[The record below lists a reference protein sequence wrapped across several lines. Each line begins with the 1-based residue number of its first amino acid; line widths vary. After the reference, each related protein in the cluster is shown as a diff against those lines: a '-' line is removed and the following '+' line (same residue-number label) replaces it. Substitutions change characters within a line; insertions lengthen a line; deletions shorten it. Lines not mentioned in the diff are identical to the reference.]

1 MLSKLKMGTL
11 IDLSKKDIPWI
22 SDIAKSLVL
31 KDKRFAHHVES
42 WKDELK
48 NQGNVRVGKT
58 DSQGNWHSVST
69 SDKKEIEKL
78 KSQGYKVVKESV
90 DIKALAKQFRKNEDE
105 NRHSENY
112 LMLAK
117 AFGTSRE
124 VREVEAIIRRNKIQ
138 GHTDPKDN
146 KWMFDNIGKYFHKI
160 RQGESVEEMFS
171 TRSLGLKGAS
181 KRSREKARAK
191 EKEQKKSKKKE
202 EVEENLNE
210 KKAEYLS
217 LSVAGLGDAK
227 RVERWLYKNYSHVNT
242 PYDGPYISDLNVE
255 FENVDDADKLMAD
268 LKRAGLKFTVDVR
281 ESLIV
286 GLNKSS
292 AEYKAGKDAAKK
304 GIKYDANPHAPGV
317 KRLNWSTGHNDFRA
331 DALRKAGKP
340 NYGARGQF
348 EEVQEADLTKTQIK
362 MVHDKADEL
371 PKNDFIKRY
380 GKDGDAVR
388 FATATNIVK
397 KKLGIEEETSPE
409 VADVLKKFVTANP
422 LRFHGGPGLQGG
434 KNKRDFIELQKLAL
448 SNMDKFRKKYNDM
461 KAKRNEDNYNQK
473 AVRDALE
480 KAGLSKHLTDEHKIE
495 GDEIMN
501 EKNYL
506 PPVKRPVAKRP
517 KGGLFNGDDI
527 PEGGPGSG
535 PQFSSA
541 TIKKAYGILN
551 DPRYKQGNYSGAA
564 KAIEKLGKGLSNH
577 PDVKNAMKRA
587 NESIEEKSTE
597 DKLKKWGPVKQ
608 LPPIKLPLKFGKP
621 EKVGVK
627 SSYGEDHD
635 CEHEHPGVSHESWK
649 SKEKK
654 ESRKYFDTKPG
665 SIQDTVIKMY
675 EDNDEI

>member
-1 MLSKLKMGTL
+1 MTNTLKNIRENIAASQMARLKKEYEPLRKIDMSKHKGQVEKTTAMLRKLQMGTL

-22 SDIAKSLVL
+22 SDISKSLVL
-31 KDKRFAHHVES
+31 KDKRFAHHVE
-42 WKDELK
+42 
-48 NQGNVRVGKT
+48 
-58 DSQGNWHSVST
+58 
-69 SDKKEIEKL
+69 
-78 KSQGYKVVKESV
+78 
-90 DIKALAKQFRKNEDE
+90 
-105 NRHSENY
+105 
-112 LMLAK
+112 
-117 AFGTSRE
+117 
-124 VREVEAIIRRNKIQ
+124 EVEEGFKSDAQ
-138 GHTDPKDN
+138 
-146 KWMFDNIGKYFHKI
+146 
-160 RQGESVEEMFS
+160 RQDAVASLYR
-171 TRSLGLKGAS
+171 TLGLKGAS
-181 KRSREKARAK
+181 KRSRDKAK
-191 EKEQKKSKKKE
+191 EKDKKKE
-202 EVEENLNE
+202 EVEESKLYLQKEYESSEFGYEAPRDMKNVIDAA
-210 KKAEYLS
+210 KKA
-217 LSVAGLGDAK
+217 GAK
-227 RVERWLYKNYSHVNT
+227 I
-242 PYDGPYISDLNVE
+242 ISQEKPSRSDPQASIEIETSNPSAVKSAINKADSE
-255 FENVDDADKLMAD
+255 FTID
-268 LKRAGLKFTVDVR
+268 

-292 AEYKAGKDAAKK
+292 AEYKAGKEAAKK

-380 GKDGDAVR
+380 GKDGDSVR
-388 FATATNIVK
+388 YATATNIVK

-409 VADVLKKFVTANP
+409 VANVLKKYVTAHP

-448 SNMDKFRKKYNDM
+448 SDMDKFRKKYNDM
-461 KAKRNEDNYNQK
+461 KAKSGEDNYNQQ
-473 AVRDALE
+473 AVRDALA
-480 KAGLSKHLTDEHKIE
+480 KAGLSKHLADENKIE
-495 GDEIMN
+495 GEEIMSESYKDKFN
-501 EKNYL
+501 AQMKKAGIDSLDDLKTDAEKKAFFKAVDKSHTADHEEAYL
-506 PPVKRPVAKRP
+506 PPVKYGVAKRS
-517 KGGLFNGDDI
+517 KTRTGLKNGDDI

-621 EKVGVK
+621 ERVGVK

-654 ESRKYFDTKPG
+654 ESKKYFDTKPG
-665 SIQDTVIKMY
+665 SIQDTVTKMY
-675 EDNDEI
+675 ED